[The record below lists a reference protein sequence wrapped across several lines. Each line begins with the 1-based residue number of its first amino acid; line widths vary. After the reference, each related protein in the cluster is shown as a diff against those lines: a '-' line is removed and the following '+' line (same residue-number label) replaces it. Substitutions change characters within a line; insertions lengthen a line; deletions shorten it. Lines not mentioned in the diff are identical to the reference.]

1 MKILYVTTIGL
12 TMTFFKEL
20 VRDLLDQG
28 HQVDIICN
36 EDTYTVPSCY
46 RDWNCRI
53 FHHNCARSPLSLGN
67 IKTVFQIRKLV
78 QQEKYDI
85 VHCHTPIVSFCTRL
99 ACIGLRRKGV
109 RVMYT
114 AHGFHF
120 YSGAPLKNWLLFYPA
135 EKLCAGL
142 TDVLITINGEDHRR
156 AKRKLNAKTIEYV
169 PGVGVD
175 TDKFTRLQI
184 DRAAKRAELGIPE
197 KAFLLLSVGE
207 LNDNKNHQAILR
219 AFAELNREDI
229 HYCIAGKGPSGQ
241 ALQSLARQL
250 GVADR
255 FHLLGFRS
263 DVAELYKAAD
273 IFCFPSLREGLPVS
287 VIEAMASGLPVVAA
301 INRGTVELVEEG
313 KNGFLCD
320 YTDISGFAQNIARLK
335 DDPALLAAM
344 SEVSIQ
350 KAAQYS
356 VSKIVP
362 QMEQIYRDTLQR

>member
-46 RDWNCRI
+46 HDWNCRI

-67 IKTVFQIRKLV
+67 IKTIFQIRKLV

-99 ACIGLRRKGV
+99 ACIGLRTQGV

-135 EKLCAGL
+135 EKLCARL
-142 TDVLITINGEDHRR
+142 TDVLITINGEDHQR
-156 AKRKLNAKTIEYV
+156 AKRKLKAKTIEYV
-169 PGVGVD
+169 PGVGVN
-175 TDKFTRLQI
+175 TEKFTQTHI
-184 DRAAKRAELGIPE
+184 DRAAKRGQLDVPE
-197 KAFLLLSVGE
+197 EAFLLLSVGE
-207 LNDNKNHQAILR
+207 LNENKNHQAILR
-219 AFAELNREDI
+219 AMAELNREDI
-229 HYCIAGKGPSGQ
+229 HYCIAGKGPSEEALQ
-241 ALQSLARQL
+241 ALACQL

-287 VIEAMASGLPVVAA
+287 VVEAMASGLPIVAA
-301 INRGTVELVEEG
+301 INRGTVELVAEG
-313 KNGFLCD
+313 ENGFLCD
-320 YTDISGFAQNIARLK
+320 HRDIFGFAQRIGELK
-335 DDPALLAAM
+335 DQPELLAKM
-344 SEVSIQ
+344 SAASVQ
-350 KAAQYS
+350 NAAQYS
-356 VSKIVP
+356 VNQIIP
-362 QMEQIYRDTLQR
+362 RMEQIYHNAMQR